1 MMNSS
6 GRHAGILICTATN
19 TGQLSMDQLSLLAIA
34 LAAMVVVIT
43 TLLRRRWSKNTRN
56 NCNLPPGPRPW
67 PVIGNL
73 NLLGPL
79 THRSLHALSLRHGPL
94 MTIQTGS
101 VRVVVGSSAD
111 AARALLKTHDEALVD
126 RPMLNIGRHM
136 FYGYSDMFWAPYG
149 AYWRQA
155 RKLWHAE
162 LLGERQLRLHEHVR
176 CEEVNALLRT
186 AAAAASS
193 APRRAVA
200 FRHDLLMLNLNV
212 VSRMV
217 MGRKYVGEGAAG
229 GSVATPAEFRWMID
243 ELFIVNGSLNL
254 GDVIPWLNWLDL
266 QGYIGRTK
274 RLSRIFDRFL
284 EHVLDEH
291 VERRRREGDGFV
303 PKDMTDLLLQLADD
317 PNMEVP
323 IKRDGVKGF
332 ILDTLGAGTDTSAVT
347 IEWALSELLKNPK
360 ALAMATEELDRVVG
374 RDRLPTE
381 GDVPSLP
388 FLQAVIK
395 ESMRLHPA
403 TPLLSP
409 RRCRRDVSVGGY
421 TIPAGTCVA
430 VNAWAIGRDPS
441 VWEAPD
447 EFRPERF
454 LGSRRRVVDVKGQDF
469 EMLPFGSGRRMC
481 PGMGLGLKMVQLTL
495 ANLIHAFAWSLPDGM
510 TVEELNMEETLRF
523 TMPRKVPLEAVPEPK
538 LPAHLYSAEPV
549 L

>member
-1 MMNSS
+1 
-6 GRHAGILICTATN
+6 
-19 TGQLSMDQLSLLAIA
+19 MDQLSFLSIP
-34 LAAMVVVIT
+34 LAAMVILLTAV
-43 TLLRRRWSKNTRN
+43 LLRRSQNTRN
-56 NCNLPPGPRPW
+56 NSTLPPGPRPW

-94 MTIQTGS
+94 MTINTGF
-101 VRVVVGSSAD
+101 VRIVVGSSAD
-111 AARALLKTHDEALVD
+111 AARALLKTHDEALID
-126 RPMLNIGRHM
+126 RPRLNIGRHM
-136 FYGYSDMFWAPYG
+136 FYGYTDMFWAPYG

-155 RKLWHAE
+155 RKLWHAQ
-162 LLGERQLRLHEHVR
+162 LLCETQLRVHEHVR
-176 CEEVNALLRT
+176 RQEVNALLCT
-186 AAAAASS
+186 TAAASS
-193 APRRAVA
+193 EWRPVA

-217 MGRKYVGEGAAG
+217 MGKKYVEEGSSDR
-229 GSVATPAEFRWMID
+229 SVVTAAEFRWMID
-243 ELFIVNGSLNL
+243 ELFIVNGSLNV
-254 GDVIPWLNWLDL
+254 GNVIPWLNPLDL

-284 EHVLDEH
+284 EHVLEEH
-291 VERRRREGDGFV
+291 VERHRREGDSFV
-303 PKDMTDLLLQLADD
+303 PKDMTDLLLQLAND
-317 PNMEVP
+317 PSMEVP
-323 IKRDGVKGF
+323 IQRDGVKGF

-374 RDRLPTE
+374 CNRLPTE
-381 GDVPSLP
+381 GDIPSLS

-409 RRCRRDVSVGGY
+409 RQCRRDVSVGGY

-454 LGSRRRVVDVKGQDF
+454 LVTGRALDVKGQDF
-469 EMLPFGSGRRMC
+469 ELLPFGSGRRMC
-481 PGMGLGLKMVQLTL
+481 PGMGLGLRMVQLTL
-495 ANLIHAFAWSLPDGM
+495 ANLIHAFDWRLPDGV
-510 TVEELNMEETLRF
+510 TVEELSMEETLRF
-523 TMPRKVPLEAVPEPK
+523 TMPRLVPLEAVPEPK
-538 LPAHLYSAEPV
+538 LPAHLYSAE
-549 L
+549 LGL

>member
-1 MMNSS
+1 
-6 GRHAGILICTATN
+6 
-19 TGQLSMDQLSLLAIA
+19 MDQLSFLSIA
-34 LAAMVVVIT
+34 LAAMVLLVT
-43 TLLRRRWSKNTRN
+43 TLLLRRRSQNTRN
-56 NCNLPPGPRPW
+56 NYNLPPGPKPW

-94 MTIQTGS
+94 MTINTGS

-111 AARALLKTHDEALVD
+111 TARALLKTHDEALID
-126 RPMLNIGRHM
+126 RPRLNIGRHM
-136 FYGYSDMFWAPYG
+136 FYAYTDMFWAPYG

-155 RKLWHAE
+155 RKLWHAQ
-162 LLGERQLRLHEHVR
+162 LLGETQLRVHEHVR
-176 CEEVNALLRT
+176 REEVNALLRT
-186 AAAAASS
+186 AAAASS
-193 APRRAVA
+193 ERRPVA

-217 MGRKYVGEGAAG
+217 MGKKYVGEGAG
-229 GSVATPAEFRWMID
+229 DGSVATPAEFRWMID
-243 ELFIVNGSLNL
+243 ELFIVNGSLNV
-254 GDVIPWLNWLDL
+254 GDLIPWLNPLDL
-266 QGYIGRTK
+266 QGYVGGTK

-291 VERRRREGDGFV
+291 VERRRRDGEGFV

-323 IKRDGVKGF
+323 IQRDGVKGF

-360 ALAMATEELDRVVG
+360 ALAIATDELDRVIG

-381 GDVPSLP
+381 ADVPRLP
-388 FLQAVIK
+388 YLQAVIK

-409 RRCRRDVSVGGY
+409 RLCRRDVSVGGY

-454 LGSRRRVVDVKGQDF
+454 LAGRSGRVVDVKGQDF
-469 EMLPFGSGRRMC
+469 ELLPFGSGRRMC
-481 PGMGLGLKMVQLTL
+481 PGMGLGLRMVQLTL
-495 ANLIHAFAWSLPDGM
+495 ANLIHAFDWRLPDGV
-510 TVEELNMEETLRF
+510 TVEELSMEETLRF
-523 TMPRKVPLEAVPEPK
+523 TMPRLVPLEAVPEPK
-538 LPAHLYSAEPV
+538 LPAHLYSAEPAP
-549 L
+549 